1 MMKSESREPAPRS
14 PPDYVEG
21 ERVPDVIGEEVSH
34 QQERKSGGSLKRW
47 GKAYAKGS
55 IIGVAMQ
62 VRKSLASFVCLLLGV
77 FALASATPAAAA
89 EPEPILSRQTQISGI
104 AQVGQT
110 LTATPAVWLVG
121 HYGEAAEGT
130 ISVWDR
136 CPDSSPSSCKIAEP
150 YGGHVYGVT
159 TADVGFVIR
168 AWSTLTIF
176 GWSMGSQSEATAVVT
191 AAPTT
196 PPPTTP
202 TTTPTPTPTPEATA
216 KGTAP
221 TVSAFALTVGVKL
234 STGVGTLTAGCGA
247 PATESCTFS
256 LTLFASVKNGHASS
270 AAKVNV
276 GTVTGK
282 LQGGKS
288 GKLALKLNRTGRKYL
303 KRGTIH
309 LEAAGTV
316 KDTAGLV
323 THFHRRVAVKKK

>member
-1 MMKSESREPAPRS
+1 MRKRESPQPAPGS

-47 GKAYAKGS
+47 GKAYTKGS

-62 VRKSLASFVCLLLGV
+62 VRKSLASFACLLLGV
-77 FALASATPAAAA
+77 FALASATPAVAA
-89 EPEPILSRQTQISGI
+89 ELEPRLSRQTQISGI

-110 LTATPAVWLVG
+110 LTATPAVWVAG
-121 HYGEAAEGT
+121 RYGEAVEGT
-130 ISVWDR
+130 MSVWDR
-136 CPDSSPSSCKIAEP
+136 CADSSPSSCKIAEP

-176 GWSMGSQSEATAVVT
+176 GWSVGSQSEATAVVT

-196 PPPTTP
+196 PPPT
-202 TTTPTPTPTPEATA
+202 TPTPTPEATA

-234 STGVGTLTAGCGA
+234 STGVGTLTARCGA

-270 AAKVNV
+270 ASKVNV

-323 THFHRRVAVKKK
+323 THFHKRVAVKKK